1 MRLFRNLLFW
11 LVLALG
17 GALAAQMLLQD
28 PGEVLVRFRGFDYRT
43 SVTWAV
49 FGVIG
54 TIAALWLL
62 WTLLALPF
70 RALRGRRE
78 RQSHG
83 RLAQGLSALR
93 QGHWGR
99 AESLLVEAAED
110 DEDAAI
116 ARVYAAKAA
125 QARGDVDA
133 ARRHLQTLGS
143 GHAGTRAIALAEGA
157 LADNRPTDALVAL
170 DAPDA
175 QPLPPRG
182 LALRA
187 RAYAVSG
194 VPSQAYGLLGAL
206 RQQQSLPAAQLDD
219 LQLQW
224 AEAMLREAD
233 ANALAEHWESLP
245 KPVRAERRVVTAY
258 AQRAAALHWDEA
270 AARSLEQALASRWDE
285 TLAALYLGLP
295 IGQVESRRAQA
306 ERWLPVHPGS
316 PSLLLGLARFAR
328 ERGDTPQA
336 RDYLQRAIAQG
347 AGSEAWEEFGH
358 VHALADDDRQ
368 ARAAYANALRA
379 GRGETVVPA
388 AVAPLTT
395 TPAPAVADADR
406 RTDPS
411 SAVPVPPTLPSA

>member
-11 LVLALG
+11 LLLALG

-43 SVTWAV
+43 SVAWAV

-62 WTLLALPF
+62 WTLLTLPF
-70 RALRGRRE
+70 RALRGRRG

-93 QGHWGR
+93 QGHWSR

-110 DEDAAI
+110 NEDAAI

-125 QARGDVDA
+125 QARGDADA

-143 GHAGTRAIALAEGA
+143 GHAGTRAIAIAEGA
-157 LADNRPTDALVAL
+157 LADDRPTDALVAL

-194 VPSQAYGLLGAL
+194 VPSQAYGLLGAM
-206 RQQQSLPAAQLDD
+206 RQQQSVPAAQLDD

-270 AARSLEQALASRWDE
+270 AARSLEQALATRWDE
-285 TLAALYLGLP
+285 TLATLYLGLP
-295 IGQVESRRAQA
+295 IGQVDSRRAQA
-306 ERWLPVHPGS
+306 ERWLQAQPGS

-347 AGSEAWEEFGH
+347 AGSEAWEELGH

-379 GRGETVVPA
+379 ARGEPLQ
-388 AVAPLTT
+388 VAPAQSAAMPDGDRQP
-395 TPAPAVADADR
+395 TPPVA
-406 RTDPS
+406 
-411 SAVPVPPTLPSA
+411 